1 MFEPIY
7 TEPKQCQDC
16 YKCVRE
22 CAIKSIR
29 FEGEQKA
36 FIVPDACIY
45 CGHCVDVCP
54 VRAKKIR
61 SDLLSVK
68 RWIEDGHK
76 VVAAVAPSIIADFKN
91 IEYGQILAA
100 IKELGFYGVIEVS
113 TGAHIVTR
121 EIAQYLSE
129 TENAVSISTACPS
142 VVFFI
147 QKYYPHLTSSF
158 VPFQSPALVASSEL
172 KAKFDDVR
180 VVFVGPCISKMKEAD
195 LHPKEID
202 AAISFIELREWFIDS
217 KIEPTNLK
225 ANYDMLLDGQGTGR
239 LYPIDGGMCQALAH
253 FGADKKAELMSFSG
267 THRVKQILDSLKTH
281 QPTDHKIF
289 LELLAC
295 DGGCLQGPL
304 SNKGSCLVE
313 KIITQKK
320 VIQERG
326 IGSLEYP
333 AASTSHA
340 MSFTATPLD
349 IKCFPESE
357 IKETLKNIGKEKI
370 EDELNCN
377 GCGHETCRKFALAM
391 LSGLA
396 NQTMCVSYMRKLAAN
411 KANVFIK
418 AMPCAIVLVDHQNR
432 ILEANDKFI
441 NLLDEEIRQ
450 IKEIHGNIH
459 SMILSK
465 VIPFAHLF
473 SSVLDTNEEILD
485 KEIEFQNRILTVSI
499 FPIEK
504 NRIVGGFIQDI
515 TQPYV
520 QREQIVKKA
529 NEIIIKNL
537 TTVQKIAYLLGEN
550 AAESEVL
557 INSIVKSFSHDS
569 EKK

>member
-1 MFEPIY
+1 MFDPIY

-36 FIVPDACIY
+36 FIMPDACIY
-45 CGHCVDVCP
+45 CGHWVDVCP

-76 VVAAVAPSIIADFKN
+76 VVAAVAPSIIADFKDV
-91 IEYGQILAA
+91 EYGQILSA

-121 EIAQYLSE
+121 EIAQYLGQ

-142 VVFFI
+142 VVFLI
-147 QKYYPHLTSSF
+147 QKYYPHLASSL

-172 KAKFDDVR
+172 KAKISDIR

-195 LHPKEID
+195 LHPEHID
-202 AAISFIELREWFIDS
+202 AAISFLELREWFTES
-217 KIEPTNLK
+217 GIEPQSLT

-239 LYPIDGGMCQALAH
+239 LYPIDGGMCEALTH
-253 FGADKKAELMSFSG
+253 FGANENAELLAFSG
-267 THRVKQILDSLKTH
+267 AHRVKQVLDSLATH
-281 QPTDHKIF
+281 HPSQRKIF

-295 DGGCLQGPL
+295 EGGCLQGPL

-313 KIITQKK
+313 KIMTQKEM
-320 VIQERG
+320 IEERG

-333 AASTSHA
+333 AATTTHQ
-340 MSFTATPLD
+340 MEFPATPLD
-349 IKCFPESE
+349 IKCYPENE
-357 IKETLKNIGKEKI
+357 IREALKSISKEKV
-370 EDELNCN
+370 EDELNCS

-396 NQTMCVSYMRKLAAN
+396 NHTMCVSYMRKLAAN

-418 AMPCAIVLVDHQNR
+418 AMPCGIVLVDHENR
-432 ILEANDKFI
+432 ILEANDKFV
-441 NLLDEEIRQ
+441 NMLDSEIRQ
-450 IKEIHGNIH
+450 IQEVHGTVQ
-459 SMILSK
+459 SMLLSK

-473 SSVLDTNEEILD
+473 QSVLDSNEEILD
-485 KEIEFQNRILTVSI
+485 KEIEFQKRILTVSI

-504 NRIVGGFIQDI
+504 NRIVGGFIQDV

-557 INSIVKSFSHDS
+557 INSIVKSFSHDP